1 VYAAEPDPELEAMAG
16 AGLVA
21 LVRRDWRE
29 ADLDGALVAVAEE
42 EDPEEAARF
51 AAAARARGALVNVI
65 DNPPFCD
72 FQFGAI
78 VNRSPV
84 VIGISTDGAAP
95 ILAQDIRR
103 RVEAILPS
111 GLGAWSRVAKGFR
124 ERLKE
129 LGPGGGGSGSA
140 SSR

>member
-1 VYAAEPDPELEAMAG
+1 
-16 AGLVA
+16 
-21 LVRRDWRE
+21 
-29 ADLDGALVAVAEE
+29 VAVAEE

-129 LGPGGGGSGSA
+129 LCRAGPGGGGSGSA